1 MTAASLLSFVG
12 PDSRHRK
19 RPCRVPAKRA
29 VTADVPAPSGI
40 LPLPFLLTGIIVLV
54 ASLSWLVARPIVLS
68 GYHYSPEVVAVTHL
82 FVLGWIC
89 SVVMGATYQLVPVA
103 LETKLHNARLA
114 RWHFVLHVL
123 GFIGMVAM
131 FRVWNMKQ
139 VGHFGSLLAIG
150 VGLFVYN
157 LARTLKRIPRW
168 NVVSVG
174 IACSLVWLSLTI
186 LVGLF
191 LAAAKCWNFSPFEP
205 IAQMHAHAH
214 LGGLGFFVM
223 LLVAVSYKLVPMFTL
238 GEVQSARRAAWSL
251 AVLNTGLLGTFVTI
265 LCSSRWKIVFALV
278 VAAGLLLF
286 ACELRAI
293 LRSRKRRSLDWGM
306 TYFVTAM
313 VLLVPVAA
321 LGVVLAWPGL
331 PTTALTMQLENVYG
345 FLAFIGVIT
354 FAILGM
360 LYKIVPFLVWYASY
374 SKAIGRNKV
383 PALAELSSSTLQ
395 AVGYWLFL
403 GGVAVGAA
411 ATTLGHERC
420 VRAGSLL
427 LLASIVVFLVN
438 MGRILTHL
446 VRPRRGDCLSQP
458 ALTSAPV

>member
-1 MTAASLLSFVG
+1 
-12 PDSRHRK
+12 
-19 RPCRVPAKRA
+19 
-29 VTADVPAPSGI
+29 
-40 LPLPFLLTGIIVLV
+40 
-54 ASLSWLVARPIVLS
+54 
-68 GYHYSPEVVAVTHL
+68 
-82 FVLGWIC
+82 
-89 SVVMGATYQLVPVA
+89 
-103 LETKLHNARLA
+103 
-114 RWHFVLHVL
+114 
-123 GFIGMVAM
+123 
-131 FRVWNMKQ
+131 
-139 VGHFGSLLAIG
+139 
-150 VGLFVYN
+150 
-157 LARTLKRIPRW
+157 
-168 NVVSVG
+168 
-174 IACSLVWLSLTI
+174 
-186 LVGLF
+186 
-191 LAAAKCWNFSPFEP
+191 
-205 IAQMHAHAH
+205 
-214 LGGLGFFVM
+214 
-223 LLVAVSYKLVPMFTL
+223 
-238 GEVQSARRAAWSL
+238 
-251 AVLNTGLLGTFVTI
+251 
-265 LCSSRWKIVFALV
+265 
-278 VAAGLLLF
+278 
-286 ACELRAI
+286 
-293 LRSRKRRSLDWGM
+293 M

-446 VRPRRGDCLSQP
+446 VRPRRGDRLSQP